1 MLIKVLTD
9 YERTILKIQEGISTL
24 DNLLTVNNT
33 LIDYAQQEYAIKKGG
48 LFSNFGG
55 KYYSRLINSFK
66 EERQVLINKYMLAYN
81 NCASTFINLQS
92 LITLSDSQKS
102 KLIDSLIEKSN
113 TVKINFSNYVYRV
126 TDNNVFI
133 KIDEKSKLLE
143 EKVLSQAGM
152 GSLGGGYTLLKILAE
167 EEERLYRETKLLILQ
182 RLNELNEK
190 LIKLKLV
197 AKYKHDEALLL
208 FHTTENMRKSINKLK
223 ESMEHIYLEKEHYER
238 CLIEKQM
245 LELFTNSLIKNT
257 KDFKGHI
264 SKQQIVEL
272 AKFKE
277 EFEKTLSFKIE
288 KKLFKWQLLT

>member
-66 EERQVLINKYMLAYN
+66 EERQVLIDKYMLAYN

-113 TVKINFSNYVYRV
+113 TVKINFSNYVYRL

-133 KIDEKSKLLE
+133 RIDEKSKLLE
-143 EKVLSQAGM
+143 EKALSRAGI
-152 GSLGGGYTLLKILAE
+152 GALGGADSLWRILAK

-190 LIKLKLV
+190 LVNLKLV

-223 ESMEHIYLEKEHYER
+223 ESMEQIYLEKEHYER
-238 CLIEKQM
+238 CLIEKQL

-264 SKQQIVEL
+264 SKQQIGEL

-277 EFEKTLSFKIE
+277 EFEKTPSFKIK